1 MQDLHIFHS
10 LVFQFKDKIAGSLT
24 KEEDKNEFYRVLD
37 KLGSYEKKVSFSFLG
52 EGEQRYVKQIMS
64 GRRDE
69 ASFIGNVVRTDAKS
83 TSKSKDGS
91 ERLILIVTLYRVLWA
106 RPNGKVVQE
115 NSLLDLKTIVS
126 LDPKSLT
133 LIFKDTEV
141 SQSTEEPDIIIDCI
155 RRAHEFCYHGL
166 PEDRKPQ
173 LRIEPKTRASTVPRP
188 DEPCNGIV
196 SCYKALCDYYSVIP
210 HRSVCWDLDNLYAN
224 NRSLDMKKFTS
235 KYLDPLSDKE
245 SLPLLHSFA
254 FNHYFTTLTIKH
266 MKFSPQTFQGIIEAV
281 AINST
286 LQELTLSDVTVTDK
300 AEKCWTMLFDGLFGN
315 PACALRRVFLANS
328 PIEDKAFVPFG
339 LWLKKYQGPL
349 THLDLSNT
357 AGEKAGKS
365 TGFLAVF
372 EAFANNKPLAD
383 SLEVLKLNG
392 NKLERLE
399 PPLARVVQ
407 SSPRLHTL
415 ELSSTNLDL
424 NVLTS
429 LGLMNNSDKSVR
441 KLTLSNNKFAKPE
454 QWTSFLKY
462 VESPVCALT
471 ELNLAT
477 TAIPV
482 PVVKDLISKLNA
494 NIQLKL
500 NVADNNLGKAG
511 AQVVASIAPQMFTI
525 VGLDMS
531 DNALGDEGLT
541 VLFEGLYNCPALTYL
556 NVARNWSKP
565 GSTKRQ
571 AMLHALTQLLN
582 HTNCPIESL
591 HLAGNKENR
600 LREDVVP
607 LLSAIGKNKRLTELD
622 ISGHGFGDKG
632 ANQLARVLVIN
643 VMLQTIYW
651 DDNSTGHMGLANIR
665 DGLESNTS
673 IRVMPLPWRDISVVM
688 TMLQNEEDKK
698 MLTYLLNKIETHIME
713 NQTQ

>member
-1 MQDLHIFHS
+1 
-10 LVFQFKDKIAGSLT
+10 
-24 KEEDKNEFYRVLD
+24 
-37 KLGSYEKKVSFSFLG
+37 
-52 EGEQRYVKQIMS
+52 VKQIMA

-83 TSKSKDGS
+83 SSKSKDGS

-106 RPNGKVVQE
+106 RPNGKIVQE
-115 NSLLDLKTIVS
+115 SPLLDLKTIVS
-126 LDPKSLT
+126 LDNKSLT
-133 LIFKDTEV
+133 LIFKDGEV

-166 PEDRKPQ
+166 PEDKKPQ
-173 LRIEPKTRASTVPRP
+173 LRIEPKTRISVVPRP
-188 DEPCNGIV
+188 DEPCDGIV
-196 SCYKALCDYYSVIP
+196 SCYKALCDYYGVIP

-224 NRSLDMKKFTS
+224 NKSLDMKKFTA

-245 SLPLLHSFA
+245 SLPLLHAFA

-266 MKFSPQTFQGIIEAV
+266 LKFSPLTFQGIIEAV
-281 AINST
+281 SLNST
-286 LQELTLSDVTVTDK
+286 LQELTLSDVTLTEK
-300 AEKCWTMLFDGLFGN
+300 AEKCWTMFFDGLFGN
-315 PACALRRVFLANS
+315 PSCSLRRVFLANS

-349 THLDLSNT
+349 SHLDLSNT

-407 SSPRLHTL
+407 VAPKLRML
-415 ELSSTNLDL
+415 ELSGTGLDL

-429 LGLMNNSDKSVR
+429 LGLMNDTDKSLR
-441 KLTLSNNKFAKPE
+441 SLTLSNNKLAKPE
-454 QWTSFLKY
+454 QWTAFLKY
-462 VESPVCALT
+462 VEAPVCCLT
-471 ELNLAT
+471 ELNISS

-482 PVVKDLISKLNA
+482 TVVKELISKFNG
-494 NIQLKL
+494 NITLKL
-500 NVADNNLGKAG
+500 NLADNNLGKAG
-511 AQVVASIAPQMFTI
+511 AQAVASIAPQMSAV
-525 VGLDMS
+525 VGLDLS

-541 VLFEGLYNCPALTYL
+541 VLFEGLYNCPSLTYL
-556 NVARNWSKP
+556 NVGRNWSKP
-565 GSTKRQ
+565 GPTAKRQ
-571 AMLHALTQLLN
+571 SMLHALAQLIN

-607 LLSAIGKNKRLTELD
+607 LLSAVGKNKRLTELD

-632 ANQLARVLVIN
+632 ANQLARLLVVN

-651 DDNSTGHMGLANIR
+651 DDNNTGHMGLANVR

-673 IRVMPLPWRDISVVM
+673 IRVMPLPWRDISAVM
-688 TMLQNEEDKK
+688 STITNEEDKK
-698 MLTYLLNKIETHIME
+698 MLSMLLNKIESHIME